1 MNDKVLKFKGKI
13 IRKVYANEDYRVY
26 GVEIDKTLYPE
37 LKLNRYGNITI
48 VGDIGD
54 LTFNV
59 DYNITAKEE
68 NTKNGISYRVL
79 NITRKKPTTIE
90 DSFTFLSEV
99 ITEKQAK
106 TLLDVYPNIIQKVIN
121 NDLDDIDFNKTKGIK
136 EKTFEKIKNKIIDNI
151 CLAELVT
158 EFKGYLS
165 LSIIRKIYN
174 KYPSVQSLK
183 SKLKSNPYK
192 CLCGLGGVGFKT
204 ADSIL
209 LEIEKV
215 SNNNINNGKDPIIVF
230 DKSLIESEERC
241 LACVLYL
248 LKKNEENGNTKANLV
263 NLRSEC
269 LKLTPECIEHF
280 TTVVKDKDIYLDKD
294 NLEIA
299 LKKTYNT
306 EKFICNNINQRL
318 NKNNNTWDFNI
329 YSYRNVNGIDL
340 SDEQIEL
347 LRSVCDNN
355 FTVLTAA
362 GGCGKS
368 FSTKALIDMLKD
380 NGKSFILASP
390 TGKAAKK
397 LSQYTGE
404 QANTIHKTLMYQE
417 GKFQFNKDNKLSTDV
432 LIVDEIGM
440 TDIYLF
446 KSLLEAT
453 SINTKIVLIGDS
465 YQLNSVGCGALLR
478 DLCNSKK
485 IPHVIFNTVY
495 RMGEGGVLTACTY
508 VRQNHKFLIKNEF
521 TQIGKDK
528 SYSFIPSSKDKMN
541 KMVLALYKKLLETND
556 VEDITVISS
565 YNIGE
570 NGCDRL
576 NQILQPIANPKS
588 LTSKE
593 FVKININKSE
603 IRYYIGDMVIQ
614 NCNNYSAKLFLEN
627 EKTKTKTFIPNGT
640 QGKVINIIDNDLI
653 INFDGTIVYY
663 SIDEIRQIK
672 HSFALSVHKMQ
683 GSQNKI
689 IVFCCPSSH
698 MFFLSNNIIYTAIS
712 RAEKMVYHFSDVR
725 TINIAM
731 NKSDN
736 SKRNTFLCDMLKGE
750 I

>member
-26 GVEIDKTLYPE
+26 GVKIDKTLYPE

-380 NGKSFILASP
+380 NGKSFVLASP